1 MVSPLLSII
10 PARGGSRGIPRKNMR
25 LVGGQP
31 LVAHMLTAVDG
42 AAVSDRLIV
51 SSDDAELLRWAGARG
66 FETLE
71 RPAHLAGDEA
81 TISEVAAHVAD
92 ELDWAGDVG
101 VFQVTSPLIESTSI
115 RSAVERFRVSDA
127 DSLASCVREPHL
139 CWHDEHDD
147 LARARPLF
155 AARVNR
161 QYGRPRVLR
170 ETGSIQL
177 VRGARLR
184 SARQMVTDRHQ
195 LFELPVEEALDID
208 TYDDLALARRR
219 IEQGTIV
226 FRLRANSR
234 VGSGHL
240 FHCLQLADELHDH
253 RLRFLLHDCDPFVG
267 DLLAERGHQSRPETD
282 LRRDLEELAGSV
294 ANLVV
299 NDILDTTEQDVLVE
313 RSLGFKVVNIEDLGP
328 GARFADW
335 VVNALYPPQLNE
347 GPRVAWGPR
356 FATLRDEFLHLPA
369 KVVRRDPERVLITF
383 GGTDPAGLAARC
395 ASLLAGASA
404 EVRVIIGPGSSG
416 HGIPDGV
423 TVLHQVRSM
432 AAEMA
437 EADLILT
444 SAGRTVYEAAA
455 TGTPVVVLAQ
465 NAREATHAHIG
476 YDRGVVFLG
485 IGPLVDD
492 DHVAN
497 VVLRLLGDHDLRVE
511 LSHRL
516 QRSID
521 FAGASRIG
529 HRIRGLMRGL
539 EP

>member
-1 MVSPLLSII
+1 
-10 PARGGSRGIPRKNMR
+10 MR
-25 LVGGQP
+25 LIGGKP
-31 LVAHMLTAVDG
+31 LVGYVLAAVDG
-42 AAVSDRLIV
+42 AAVSDRLVV
-51 SSDDAELLRWAGARG
+51 SSDDPELLRWAGSQG
-66 FETLE
+66 FETRE
-71 RPAHLAGDEA
+71 RPGHLAGDEA
-81 TISEVAAHVAD
+81 TISEVAAYVAD
-92 ELDWAGDVG
+92 ELDWVGDVA
-101 VFQVTSPLIESTSI
+101 VFQVTSPLIGSGSI
-115 RSAVERFRVSDA
+115 RSAVERFQAADA

-139 CWHDEHDD
+139 CWYDEHDD
-147 LARARPLF
+147 LVRARPLF
-155 AARVNR
+155 GARVNR
-161 QYGRPRVLR
+161 QYSRPRVLR

-184 SARQMVTDRHQ
+184 SVRQMVTDRHQ
-195 LFELPVEEALDID
+195 LFELPVGESLDID
-208 TYDDLALARRR
+208 TYEDLALARRR
-219 IEQGTIV
+219 IEQGTV
-226 FRLRANSR
+226 VMRLRANAR

-253 RLRFLLHDCDPFVG
+253 RLRFLLHDCDPFAA
-267 DLLAERGHQSRPETD
+267 DLLAERGYESRAETD
-282 LRRDLEELAGSV
+282 LRRDLDELAGGA

-299 NDILDTTEQDVLVE
+299 NDILDTSEQDVLVE

-335 VVNALYPPQLNE
+335 VVNALYPPHLHG
-347 GPRVAWGPR
+347 GPSVACGPR
-356 FATLRDEFLHLPA
+356 FATLRDEFLHLPP
-369 KVVRRDPERVLITF
+369 KVTRREPERVLITF
-383 GGTDPAGLAARC
+383 GGTDPAGLAVRC
-395 ASLLAGASA
+395 ANLFAPTANID
-404 EVRVIIGPGSSG
+404 VRVVVGPGSTG
-416 HGIPDGV
+416 DGLPEAV
-423 TVLHQVRSM
+423 TTLHQVRNM
-432 AAEMA
+432 AVEMA
-437 EADLILT
+437 EADIILT